1 MHEHDSENT
10 GLNNSAQEGKQ
21 RNLIIAAVFAALLIS
36 VVVIAF
42 VLQDR
47 LQFDLDLAQLTP
59 EGTAATLAGE
69 TAPDFEFLGE
79 QGHRLRLSDYKG
91 TPIVLNF
98 WASWCP
104 PCRMHLP
111 HFQEAFDRYGND
123 VKFIMLNF
131 YVDETMETARSYIDS
146 AGYTFDVYF
155 DEAHEGAVA
164 YGVTGIPET
173 FFINADSIVTD
184 SFLGPIDYDTVM
196 QSIYTMLE

>member
-69 TAPDFEFLGE
+69 TAPDFTFLGE
-79 QGHRLRLSDYKG
+79 QGHELRLSDYAG

-111 HFQEAFDRYGND
+111 HFQEAFERYGNE
-123 VKFIMLNF
+123 VKFIMINF
-131 YVDETMETARSYIDS
+131 DEPIDVARDYIDG
-146 AGYTFDVYF
+146 AGYSFDIYF
-155 DEAHEGAVA
+155 DAMREGATA

-173 FFINADSIVTD
+173 FFIDADGIVTEG
-184 SFLGPIDYDTVM
+184 FLGPISYEVVAR
-196 QSIYTMLE
+196 SIQTMTE